1 MPANPKPITEETKPL
16 EKTRET
22 TFGENDV
29 AYISDKVRLTSLYI
43 RAKFAEQRLDW
54 LA

>member
-1 MPANPKPITEETKPL
+1 MTEETKPL

-29 AYISDKVRLTSLYI
+29 AYISDKVCLTIHYI
-43 RAKFAEQRLDW
+43 WPRVAEQRVDW
-54 LA
+54 PA

>member
-1 MPANPKPITEETKPL
+1 MPANSKPKTEDTKPL

-22 TFGENDV
+22 IFGENDV
-29 AYISDKVRLTSLYI
+29 TYISDKVRLTILYVWS
-43 RAKFAEQRLDW
+43 RVAEQRVDW